1 MKEKP
6 GKDRKRRRD
15 LGEVGRRV
23 FAATQVGQG
32 PDGVPRHRQT
42 RRPAQHLKQR
52 RENALKGKEKT
63 LGRLAMVAAHW
74 KVKIEGYSIE
84 DWSAVLRQPTGDCA
98 CTGLRL
104 GGAVAEWSK
113 PLLLGDKVNEY
124 SKTQGNPAA

>member
-52 RENALKGKEKT
+52 RENALKKKEKI
-63 LGRLAMVAAHW
+63 LGRLAMSPKDSQA
-74 KVKIEGYSIE
+74 
-84 DWSAVLRQPTGDCA
+84 R
-98 CTGLRL
+98 RL
-104 GGAVAEWSK
+104 
-113 PLLLGDKVNEY
+113 
-124 SKTQGNPAA
+124 QH